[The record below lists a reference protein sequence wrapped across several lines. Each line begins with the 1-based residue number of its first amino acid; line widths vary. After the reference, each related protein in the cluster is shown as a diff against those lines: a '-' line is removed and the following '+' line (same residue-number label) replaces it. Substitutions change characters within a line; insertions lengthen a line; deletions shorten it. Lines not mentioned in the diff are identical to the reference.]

1 MENIRTLILC
11 VDRDDDIGFKAGVRT
26 PPVGREECLDT
37 AEKLAIADPED
48 SDVNAIFQGIKTY
61 DELKAKGEDV
71 FLAVIGGSHTN
82 MLEGDRRIS
91 HDLGK
96 IVWDFEINECIL
108 VTDGAEDEFIL
119 PVIQSIVD
127 VKSVQRV
134 IVKQM
139 PNLEGTY
146 YIFRKLFDDPEISRT
161 IFVPV
166 GLAMLLY
173 AVLNLIGYPAI
184 AVMIVVG
191 VLGLYLLF
199 KGYGID
205 EYFEIALKSLQSSF
219 LGGKFT
225 FVAYIAAIFIG
236 IIGIIIGLTSLLEWY
251 TSEQGYLFYIL
262 TFIYGSVGY
271 FTASALI
278 ASIGKLIDIS
288 LNEIKSLG
296 RYIAIPFFVLAIG
309 IIAYGASVYALTIMT
324 MNLEMNF
331 PIPEGNNITLIVYT
345 TLGGLICAGFG
356 IYLQKY
362 VTKWT
367 KNLSLTKA
375 PEKSSDKNKA
385 F

>member
-11 VDRDDDIGFKAGVRT
+11 VDRDDDIGFKAGVT
-26 PPVGREECLDT
+26 SPPVGREECLNT

-61 DELKAKGEDV
+61 DELKDKGEDV
-71 FLAVIGGSHTN
+71 YIAVIGGSHTN

-119 PVIQSIVD
+119 PVIQSTVD

-146 YIFRKLFDDPEISRT
+146 YIVKKLFDDPEIAKT
-161 IFVPV
+161 ILVPV

-173 AVLNLIGYPAI
+173 AVSILLGYPGI
-184 AVMIVVG
+184 AVVIVVG

-205 EYFEIALKSLQSSF
+205 DYFEITLKSLQSSF
-219 LGGKFT
+219 FGGKFT
-225 FVAYIAAIFIG
+225 FVTYIAAIFIG
-236 IIGIIIGLTSLLEWY
+236 IMGIIIGLTTLLEWY
-251 TSEQGYLFYIL
+251 SSDQGILLYALLFV
-262 TFIYGSVGY
+262 YGAIWY

-278 ASIGKLIDIS
+278 ASIGKIIDIF

-296 RYIAIPFFVLAIG
+296 RFIAIPFFVLAIG
-309 IIAYGASVYALTIMT
+309 IIAYGACVYTIAIST
-324 MNLEMNF
+324 DIEF
-331 PIPEGNNITLIVYT
+331 PILGGNSIKLIVYT

-367 KNLSLTKA
+367 KKLSLANKTTDKT
-375 PEKSSDKNKA
+375 SDKNKA